1 MEKYYYK
8 ENVFFVNDR
17 YSAIERYQDELTA
30 VLENNR
36 AVGIIVGY
44 YEEGLPIC
52 FLSNFMLG
60 ALGCTFEEF
69 MAFTNGN
76 LLAAI
81 YKEDTRFFDIDTF
94 KTVDKPREYRMY
106 YQGKKAIWVH
116 ENKIDSFDDQGRRMW
131 VLSIRV
137 VDEVRRR
144 EQELKNAAYHA
155 EFLMKRYQKIS
166 ADMSDMVDMLADEY
180 YKVLKL
186 NLTDDTFE
194 DIKIQP
200 EEKYR
205 ELGYN
210 NKVSVWA
217 YDFALLGYIF
227 EEDREKYLNFIN
239 PNYLRTQFKQGQNL
253 LSLSYRRLIDSDF
266 RWVKM
271 VLKKSAEY
279 TDEHQIVML
288 YVLDIHD
295 EYMMNEKIKAA
306 YEEAQSANNAK
317 TQFLSNMSHE
327 IRTPMNAII
336 GMTALAETHIDNK
349 AVLLDCLKKIEVSSQ
364 HLLALVNEVLD
375 MSRIESG
382 RMSFYETEFNLMDL
396 LKDFL
401 SVVQTQVM
409 TRSHKLLVNIHD
421 IQHETVVGDK
431 VRIHQVFA
439 NIVSNAVK
447 YTPNGGKISI
457 EFSEK
462 EKKETAVHYYE
473 FIVED
478 NGIGMSD
485 EFIKHL
491 FDPFVRASESVVN
504 QIHGTGLGMSITKSI
519 IDMMN
524 GTIDVE
530 SHLGEGTKFTVTFC
544 LKKAEV
550 NIKPTYNSSLSLANS
565 VEYLSKQNY
574 SGKRVLVVED
584 NELNREIVVELLE
597 MAHLKI
603 EEAENG
609 KIAVEMFEK
618 STIGYYDLIFMDIQ
632 MPILNGYQATSA
644 IRALNR
650 SDAKTIPIVAMTANA
665 FAEDIAIAKN
675 AGMNEHLTKPL
686 EISKIIAVLDKVI
699 H

>member
-17 YSAIERYQDELTA
+17 YSTIEQHQDELTA
-30 VLENNR
+30 VLEKNC

-44 YEEGLPIC
+44 YEEELPIC
-52 FLSNFMLG
+52 FLSDFMLG

-69 MAFTNGN
+69 MAFTKGN

-81 YKEDTRFFDIDTF
+81 YKEDRRFFDIDAF

-116 ENKIDSFDDQGRRMW
+116 ENKIDSFDDQGRSIW

-144 EQELKNAAYHA
+144 EKELENAASHA
-155 EFLMKRYQKIS
+155 EFLVKQYQKIS
-166 ADMSDMVDMLADEY
+166 NDMSDMVDMLADEY

-194 DIKIQP
+194 EIKVQAN
-200 EEKYR
+200 EKDQ
-205 ELGYN
+205 EVGYTSKMSEWYYN
-210 NKVSVWA
+210 
-217 YDFALLGYIF
+217 FASLGYIF
-227 EEDREKYLNFIN
+227 EADKEKYLNFIN
-239 PNYLRTQFKQGQNL
+239 LDYLRKQFKQGQNL
-253 LSLSYRRLIDSDF
+253 LSISYRRLVDSEF

-279 TDEHQIVML
+279 TNKHQVVML
-288 YVLDIHD
+288 YILDIHD
-295 EYMMNEKIKAA
+295 EYMMNQKIQAA

-317 TQFLSNMSHE
+317 TQFFSNMSHE

-382 RMSFYETEFNLMDL
+382 RMSFNETEFNLMDL
-396 LKDFL
+396 LKNL
-401 SVVQTQVM
+401 ISMVQAQVKE
-409 TRSHKLLVNIHD
+409 RSHELQVNIHD
-421 IQHETVVGDK
+421 IRHETVVGDE
-431 VRIHQVFA
+431 VRIQQALV

-462 EKKETAVHYYE
+462 ENKETSVHCYE

-478 NGIGMSD
+478 NGIGMSE
-485 EFIKHL
+485 EFQKHL
-491 FDPFVRASESVVN
+491 FDPFVRASESVIN
-504 QIHGTGLGMSITKSI
+504 KIQGTGLGMSITKSI
-519 IDMMN
+519 VEMMN
-524 GTIDVE
+524 GTIAVK
-530 SHLGEGTKFTVTFC
+530 SRLGEGTRFTVTLCF
-544 LKKAEV
+544 KKAEV
-550 NIKPTYNSSLSLANS
+550 DIKPTYDSSLSLANS
-565 VEYLSKQNY
+565 VECLSQQNY
-574 SGKRVLVVED
+574 SGRRVLVVED
-584 NELNREIVVELLE
+584 NELNREIVVELLA
-597 MAHLKI
+597 MTHLEI

-618 STIGYYDLIFMDIQ
+618 SPVGYYDLIFMDIQ
-632 MPILNGYQATSA
+632 MPILNGYQATSV
-644 IRALNR
+644 IRALDR
-650 SDAKTIPIVAMTANA
+650 SDAKTVPIVAMTANA
-665 FAEDIAIAKN
+665 FAEDITIAKN

-686 EISKIIAVLDKVI
+686 KISKIIAVLNKI
-699 H
+699 I